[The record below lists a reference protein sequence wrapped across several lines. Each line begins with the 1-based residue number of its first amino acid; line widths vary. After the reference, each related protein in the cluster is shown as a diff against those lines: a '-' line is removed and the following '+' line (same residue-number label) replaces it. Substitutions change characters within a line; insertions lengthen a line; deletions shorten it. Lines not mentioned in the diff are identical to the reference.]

1 MGCEIKSSMDVVEI
15 GKTIKGL
22 PVYIDKNVFN
32 ADGIIL
38 LNRVKSHTSF
48 RGKYES
54 GIVKMLSIG
63 LGKRQGA
70 DVTHSLRFE
79 KMAENIEESAKIS
92 LDKLNILFGV
102 ATVENAYDDIASVNI
117 LNKEEILTRE
127 PLLLEES
134 KELMGEAIFR

>member
-54 GIVKMLSIG
+54 GIVKML
-63 LGKRQGA
+63 
-70 DVTHSLRFE
+70 
-79 KMAENIEESAKIS
+79 
-92 LDKLNILFGV
+92 
-102 ATVENAYDDIASVNI
+102 
-117 LNKEEILTRE
+117 
-127 PLLLEES
+127 P
-134 KELMGEAIFR
+134 

>member
-54 GIVKMLSIG
+54 GIVKMLAIG

>member
-1 MGCEIKSSMDVVEI
+1 
-15 GKTIKGL
+15 
-22 PVYIDKNVFN
+22 
-32 ADGIIL
+32 
-38 LNRVKSHTSF
+38 
-48 RGKYES
+48 
-54 GIVKMLSIG
+54 
-63 LGKRQGA
+63 
-70 DVTHSLRFE
+70 
-79 KMAENIEESAKIS
+79 MAENIEESAKIS